1 MPNATSFSGSSSYMG
16 DFLHMLGW
24 LCVIL
29 ALVFV
34 VLYLLKRFGPQAGLS
49 MGGGKSVKILGQVSL
64 GPKKHLVVVRFLN
77 KILVLGVTD
86 TQINLVTE
94 MTTDESTSFE
104 DVLDATTR
112 GNKTSR
118 PG

>member
-1 MPNATSFSGSSSYMG
+1 MG
-16 DFLHMLGW
+16 EFLQMMGW

-29 ALVFV
+29 ALLFV
-34 VLYLLKRFGPQAGLS
+34 VLHLLKRYGHKAGLRV
-49 MGGGKSVKILGQVSL
+49 GGGKDLKILGQVGL
-64 GPKKHLVVVRFLN
+64 GPRKNLVVVRFLN

-94 MTTDESTSFE
+94 MTTDESTTFE
-104 DVLDATTR
+104 DVLDTTTPS
-112 GNKTSR
+112 NEDSR